1 MQNIALA
8 GAIPASPI
16 SLEIALPIPAKG
28 PVQSPASDGSAG
40 ITAEIIIVIE
50 TAVAAFAGKTARI
63 ISVKLVD
70 EAPARP
76 NSWVDQGLALVH
88 RSHNT
93 VQRGHK

>member
-8 GAIPASPI
+8 CAIPASPI
-16 SLEIALPIPAKG
+16 SLEIALPIRARG
-28 PVQSPASDGSAG
+28 PLQASASAGPAG
-40 ITAEIIIVIE
+40 ITAEIITVIE
-50 TAVAAFAGKTARI
+50 TAVAARAGKTARI

-88 RSHNT
+88 GSHNT
-93 VQRGHK
+93 VQRGH